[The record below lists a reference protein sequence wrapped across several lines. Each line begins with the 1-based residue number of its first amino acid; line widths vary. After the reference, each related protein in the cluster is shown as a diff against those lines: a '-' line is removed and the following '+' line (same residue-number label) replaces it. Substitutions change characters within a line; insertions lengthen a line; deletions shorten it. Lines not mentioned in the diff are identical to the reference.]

1 MDPKQSD
8 LCGKYQKFIK
18 MKTDQ
23 NQTTILN
30 KLEDQESCIQYL
42 SDRIVTLMRL
52 VSTLQMENQDLKET
66 LERATSKLTI
76 LEGTLNQI
84 GIPPNHQNSEEKGET
99 SNNCIA
105 TDEPGLSLNH
115 QDSEFPSL
123 KDSND
128 FTKHDEHGIPLKQC
142 EENEIVPSEATE
154 DDETKSYVF
163 GNDEYLEDLQISG
176 KFWNIFEKIERLG
189 IVQRVVN
196 NINDEDVPFQ
206 QQYVSV
212 EEEGQ
217 QLNP

>member
-42 SDRIVTLMRL
+42 SDQIVTLMRL

-84 GIPPNHQNSEEKGET
+84 GIPLNHQNREEKGET
-99 SNNCIA
+99 SNDRIT
-105 TDEPGLSLNH
+105 TDEPGLYLNH
-115 QDSEFPSL
+115 RDIEELGEFPSL

-128 FTKHDEHGIPLKQC
+128 FTKHDEHGILLNQC

-154 DDETKSYVF
+154 DNETKSYVF

-176 KFWNIFEKIERLG
+176 KFWNIFEKIERL
-189 IVQRVVN
+189 
-196 NINDEDVPFQ
+196 
-206 QQYVSV
+206 
-212 EEEGQ
+212 
-217 QLNP
+217 